1 MPSADVTV
9 TVSAATAIASTPQ
22 PTVKIMSHTLV
33 PPSELPPPVVLD
45 PGWEPNV
52 PDVLTAYIFTT
63 VVAALAVAAWWRGR
77 WRSPKTGLGA

>member
-33 PPSELPPPVVLD
+33 PPGELPPPVVLD
-45 PGWEPNV
+45 PGWEPNA
-52 PDVLTAYIFTT
+52 PDVTAYIFTT